1 MNFAV
6 EHFRTKLGRKIV
18 GLFFLC
24 ALIPTATLA
33 ALSYARVRAELMSQ
47 SRERLN
53 QGATDA
59 AMGVIERVQAIESEM
74 IFLAAST
81 YPSASAGRAGIETPL
96 RREDLRRL
104 SDVSLVP
111 EIEAEPVPMVGSL
124 TEVPELSAV
133 ARANV
138 TLGQTALTVVPG
150 DDEGELR
157 ILMVKAWDA
166 DNIEDGILW
175 GRVIGDSLWSTAQVY
190 ATSIATTEVDFQDDK
205 GYCILDRLMRPLD
218 CAGGLASWMTAGP
231 PEGILIPEDTV
242 HGATS
247 WINGGRRYTG
257 HYRRVYLRSFN
268 SDNWTIVVGE
278 SEEAMLATLG
288 DFRRTLIG
296 FLVGTLA
303 FVLLVAA
310 HRIRQSMEPL
320 AKLREGTRRIAS
332 KEFSTRVHISSG
344 DEFEELAGSF
354 NDMARQVGAL
364 FDGTLTT
371 DR

>member
-6 EHFRTKLGRKIV
+6 EHFRTKLSRKIV

-124 TEVPELSAV
+124 TEVSELSAV

-138 TLGQTALTVVPG
+138 TLGA
-150 DDEGELR
+150 
-157 ILMVKAWDA
+157 
-166 DNIEDGILW
+166 
-175 GRVIGDSLWSTAQVY
+175 
-190 ATSIATTEVDFQDDK
+190 
-205 GYCILDRLMRPLD
+205 
-218 CAGGLASWMTAGP
+218 
-231 PEGILIPEDTV
+231 
-242 HGATS
+242 
-247 WINGGRRYTG
+247 
-257 HYRRVYLRSFN
+257 
-268 SDNWTIVVGE
+268 
-278 SEEAMLATLG
+278 
-288 DFRRTLIG
+288 
-296 FLVGTLA
+296 
-303 FVLLVAA
+303 
-310 HRIRQSMEPL
+310 
-320 AKLREGTRRIAS
+320 
-332 KEFSTRVHISSG
+332 
-344 DEFEELAGSF
+344 
-354 NDMARQVGAL
+354 
-364 FDGTLTT
+364 DGTH
-371 DR
+371 RGPRRRRG

>member
-1 MNFAV
+1 MNFDV

-24 ALIPTATLA
+24 ALIPTATLT
-33 ALSYARVRAELMSQ
+33 ALSYARVRAERVSQ
-47 SRERLN
+47 SRERLD
-53 QGATDA
+53 QGTTDA

-81 YPSASAGRAGIETPL
+81 YPLASAVRAGIETPL

-111 EIEAEPVPMVGSL
+111 EIDAEPVPMVGSL

-150 DDEGELR
+150 EDGELQ

-190 ATSIATTEVDFQDDK
+190 ATSIATTEVDF
-205 GYCILDRLMRPLD
+205 
-218 CAGGLASWMTAGP
+218 
-231 PEGILIPEDTV
+231 
-242 HGATS
+242 
-247 WINGGRRYTG
+247 
-257 HYRRVYLRSFN
+257 
-268 SDNWTIVVGE
+268 
-278 SEEAMLATLG
+278 
-288 DFRRTLIG
+288 
-296 FLVGTLA
+296 
-303 FVLLVAA
+303 
-310 HRIRQSMEPL
+310 
-320 AKLREGTRRIAS
+320 
-332 KEFSTRVHISSG
+332 
-344 DEFEELAGSF
+344 
-354 NDMARQVGAL
+354 
-364 FDGTLTT
+364 
-371 DR
+371 